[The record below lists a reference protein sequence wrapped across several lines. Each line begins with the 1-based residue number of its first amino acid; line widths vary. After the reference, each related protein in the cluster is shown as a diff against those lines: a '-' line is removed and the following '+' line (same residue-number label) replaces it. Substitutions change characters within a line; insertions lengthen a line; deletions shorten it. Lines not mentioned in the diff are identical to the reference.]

1 MQENSVTITVQ
12 LPRELAD
19 FAKSCAE
26 ANYYQSLDHV
36 ACNAFRLLR
45 EREERRA
52 EFIAYLNK
60 SASEA
65 ERGESIPAEE
75 VFQQIDEIIKSGGYP
90 EVYKDVEVND
100 WLARD
105 AERYGDIYQRSVGEQ
120 IEHWCRIG
128 KIAEANPNTPYGV
141 IYDEY
146 ELGLEPCDPP
156 LASIK
161 SGPQEAATY
170 EKQCHEAEKIMEN
183 DRDVL
188 SRLSDSSKPT
198 GDSGMM
204 TKVREHLNNS
214 SMATIPLRIP
224 ADVLEDLN
232 QIVLSDKFSF
242 SQPVIRH
249 KIGRQGLRS
258 ASYEGYIVQDLVEV
272 LGKHGAG
279 LEIITTDIKKEDNA
293 RHIEVSLRTVVHL
306 ESGGNNYIKQLARY
320 VEAVEMRLDI
330 RFSPLVA

>member
-19 FAKSCAE
+19 SAKSCAE
-26 ANYYQSLDHV
+26 ENHYRNLDHV

-161 SGPQEAATY
+161 GGLKEAATY
-170 EKQCHEAEKIMEN
+170 EKQCHEAEKVMED

-188 SRLSDSSKPT
+188 SRLADSSKPT
-198 GDSGMM
+198 GDGGADDR
-204 TKVREHLNNS
+204 VREQLNNS
-214 SMATIPLRIP
+214 SMVTIPLRIP
-224 ADVLEDLN
+224 IDVLEDLN
-232 QIVLSDKFSF
+232 QIVLSEEFSF

-249 KIGRQGLRS
+249 NIVRKGQRS

-272 LGKHGAG
+272 LGKHGVA
-279 LEIITTDIKKEDNA
+279 LEIIATEIKKDKKA
-293 RHIEVSLRTVVHL
+293 GRIKISLRTVVHL
-306 ESGGNNYIKQLARY
+306 ESGGNNYIKHLARY